1 MVGVATALMRILFV
15 VVAAAATAA
24 LIESKVVQQQ
34 QQQQQQQQWEG
45 ALLLLLKLAALSAA
59 VNLSSVSTGGALIHH
74 FANFRTPALSVS
86 QIPTGLLLNT
96 YIHTF
101 KNCCQLFW
109 FYAPWLL
116 PNRAELR
123 GTAQLDCFSGY
134 VNSFSLT
141 IKFGCLD
148 FVVFVF
154 RMSLSIVC
162 SITDYKKT
170 LQLTICFIP
179 FTRRT
184 THK

>member
-24 LIESKVVQQQ
+24 LIESKVV
-34 QQQQQQQQWEG
+34 QQQQWEG

-109 FYAPWLL
+109 LYAPWSL

-123 GTAQLDCFSGY
+123 
-134 VNSFSLT
+134 
-141 IKFGCLD
+141 
-148 FVVFVF
+148 VFYHRCWF
-154 RMSLSIVC
+154 EIVC
-162 SITDYKKT
+162 ACCAHTRKFLASWKGGEEGSTLPNPYWVLGNGLRAIT
-170 LQLTICFIP
+170 Q
-179 FTRRT
+179 
-184 THK
+184 